1 MSGIAQISAY
11 PAAEALVIEIL
22 SSLYAPPTYYV
33 SPIVPD
39 TLRTVTISV
48 EGITGVPANI
58 RLDKPVL
65 ELSAITSKHIS
76 GDAGYAVGDQLCHN
90 FWVDL
95 YNVRGQQWNNG
106 VVTDVKVVAGPHRIV
121 DVNVD
126 TFRFATTLQ
135 LTTHA

>member
-1 MSGIAQISAY
+1 VTAGQVSPY
-11 PAAEALVIEIL
+11 PAVEALVVQVL
-22 SSLYAPPTYYV
+22 SAIYPPPNYYV
-33 SPIVPD
+33 SPVVPN

-48 EGITGVPANI
+48 ESITGVPVNI
-58 RLDKPVL
+58 WLDKPVI

-76 GDAGYAVGDQLCHN
+76 GDQGYAIGDGLCHQ
-90 FWVDL
+90 FWADL
-95 YNVRGQQWNNG
+95 YNVRGQVFSNG
-106 VVTDVKVVAGPHRIV
+106 IITDVKVVAGPHRIV